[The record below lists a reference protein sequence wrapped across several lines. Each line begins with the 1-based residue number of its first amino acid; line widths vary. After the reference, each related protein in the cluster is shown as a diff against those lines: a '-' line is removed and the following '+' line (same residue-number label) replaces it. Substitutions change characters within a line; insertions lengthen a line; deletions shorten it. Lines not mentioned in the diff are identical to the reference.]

1 MKGLSP
7 VELYTVVVV
16 HIGMVY
22 AVLYPWDYR
31 KSPWRSTESGPALM
45 FKAVA
50 LAALF
55 VVGVVG
61 FWWPF
66 PGYDVIY
73 AVVVTAV
80 VVGII
85 QQRAVMR
92 RLQHRSRVSKPGE
105 F

>member
-1 MKGLSP
+1 MKGLTPIEAYS
-7 VELYTVVVV
+7 VIVV
-16 HIGMVY
+16 HIGMVF
-22 AVLYPWDYR
+22 AVLYPWEYR
-31 KSPWRSTESGPALM
+31 RSPWRSSESGPALM

-55 VVGVVG
+55 VVSVVG

-66 PGYDVIY
+66 PGYDYIY
-73 AVVVTAV
+73 AAVVTAV

-85 QQRAVMR
+85 QQRAVML
-92 RLQHRSRVSKPGE
+92 RLQHRSRASKPGE

>member
-1 MKGLSP
+1 MKGLTP
-7 VELYTVVVV
+7 VEFYTLVVV
-16 HIGMVY
+16 HIGTVF
-22 AVLYPWDYR
+22 AVLYPLEYR
-31 KSPWRSTESGPALM
+31 KSPWRSSESGPALM

-55 VVGVVG
+55 VVSVVG

-66 PGYDVIY
+66 PGYDLIY

-92 RLQHRSRVSKPGE
+92 RLQHRSRESRPGE

>member
-7 VELYTVVVV
+7 IELYTVVVV
-16 HIGMVY
+16 HIGMIF

-31 KSPWRSTESGPALM
+31 RSPWRSSESGPALM

-55 VVGVVG
+55 VVGVIG

-66 PGYDVIY
+66 PGYDYIY
-73 AVVVTAV
+73 AAVVTAV
-80 VVGII
+80 VAGIAW
-85 QQRAVMR
+85 QRHVMR
-92 RLQHRSRVSKPGE
+92 SLQRRSRRVHPGD